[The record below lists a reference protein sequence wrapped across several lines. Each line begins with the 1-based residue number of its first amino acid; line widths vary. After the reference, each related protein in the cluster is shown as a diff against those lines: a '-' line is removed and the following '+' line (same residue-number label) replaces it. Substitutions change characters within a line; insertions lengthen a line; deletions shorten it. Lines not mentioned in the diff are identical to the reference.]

1 MEENWCVLQNF
12 ATSVN
17 AEMAVAKLPG
27 SIMANVAMLKYLEG
41 QRQSLAAVAK
51 LMSIIRWVPCEN
63 SKGQG

>member
-1 MEENWCVLQNF
+1 M
-12 ATSVN
+12 N

-27 SIMANVAMLKYLEG
+27 SITANVAMLKYLVG
-41 QRQSLAAVAK
+41 KRQPLAALAK